1 MNKQTVHYISFGALF
16 LCVTLLC
23 SSLMRVWT
31 MQAQTRT
38 TQATELGGTVI
49 VLDAGHGGE
58 DGGAEGTNGIAE
70 KELNLALTNALADL
84 LRLAGYTVVQTR
96 TDDRL
101 LCDADTPKGHRKQS
115 DLANRLAVTARYESC
130 VLISIHM
137 NTFPDQSC
145 TGTQVWYSAG
155 HEASAS
161 LAQAVQDR
169 VRTLLQPSN
178 HRKIKAATSG
188 IYLLR
193 HARVP
198 AILIECGFLSTP
210 TECEKLCDPAY
221 QHRLAT
227 AIFTAICENIRL
239 RP

>member
-70 KELNLALTNALADL
+70 KELNLALTNTLADL

-115 DLANRLAVTARYESC
+115 DLANRLAALLSWNTQASC
-130 VLISIHM
+130 FGM
-137 NTFPDQSC
+137 
-145 TGTQVWYSAG
+145 
-155 HEASAS
+155 
-161 LAQAVQDR
+161 
-169 VRTLLQPSN
+169 
-178 HRKIKAATSG
+178 
-188 IYLLR
+188 
-193 HARVP
+193 
-198 AILIECGFLSTP
+198 
-210 TECEKLCDPAY
+210 
-221 QHRLAT
+221 
-227 AIFTAICENIRL
+227 
-239 RP
+239 